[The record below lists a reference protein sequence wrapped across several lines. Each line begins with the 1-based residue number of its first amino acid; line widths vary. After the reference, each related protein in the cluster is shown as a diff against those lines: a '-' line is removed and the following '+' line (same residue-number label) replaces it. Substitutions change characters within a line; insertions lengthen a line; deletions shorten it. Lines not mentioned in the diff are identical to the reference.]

1 MTLTNFP
8 NGASSFGLPVLPL
21 NLPTGPDSE
30 IFWVDPAN
38 GDNGND
44 GKTPQTAFASVAT
57 AYAKTT
63 ANKNDVVIMIGG
75 ATGDTLS
82 ETLVWSN
89 DYTHLIGLSSGLP
102 GLGQRCRITGGA
114 TTDLTEVMT
123 ISADGCIFANLQIA
137 NWADADVD
145 AGAVT
150 VSGDRNQFYNV
161 FIAGMGHATPAARA
175 GSYSLTLTG
184 SENFFERCTVGL
196 QTIIRAAAN
205 AEVIMTGTPSDNKF
219 WFCEFRS
226 YSDTAGKLIFNIDG
240 LQRELQFRECLFF
253 NMSTN
258 WSQDLDNAIDDD
270 VATTHYINFVGNQTF
285 VGITGIA
292 DTVTYIFGAGAAPNA
307 GMFLAT
313 NPTT

>member
-1 MTLTNFP
+1 MTTVADGLYHYGGIPVGSGMIPFGP
-8 NGASSFGLPVLPL
+8 SSKAF
-21 NLPTGPDSE
+21 
-30 IFWVDPAN
+30 FVDPAN
-38 GDNGND
+38 GASGND
-44 GKTPQTAFASVAT
+44 GLTPQTAVDSVAT

-63 ANKNDVVIMIGG
+63 SGNNDVVYFIGG
-75 ATGDTLS
+75 ATGDELAATL
-82 ETLVWSN
+82 TWAN
-89 DYTHLIGLSSGLP
+89 DYTHLIGLSSPLP

-114 TTDLTEVMT
+114 TTDLTEVVT
-123 ISADGCIFANLQIA
+123 LSGDGCIFQNVQIS

-145 AGAVT
+145 SGAMT
-150 VSGDRNQFYNV
+150 VSGDRNALINV
-161 FIAGMGHATPAARA
+161 MIAGMGHATPAARA

-184 SENFFERCTVGL
+184 SENLFERCTIGL
-196 QTIIRAAAN
+196 QTIIRASTN

-219 WFCEFRS
+219 WFCDFRS

-258 WSQDLDNAIDDD
+258 WSQDLTNAIDDD

-307 GMFLAT
+307 GMFLAV